1 MRQTTDKG
9 KPALCVIIAA
19 AGAFFKKG
27 KGAAMK
33 KNTENATE
41 NSIRNIMLGA
51 FDHAVSETLDDETK
65 AEALQLARLYIG
77 NPDMPES
84 SPMFSLMS
92 GFLMGVSEG
101 MRIAAAID
109 ANATK

>member
-33 KNTENATE
+33 KNTENTTE

-51 FDHAVSETLDDETK
+51 FDHAVSETLNEDTK
-65 AEALQLARLYIG
+65 AEALQLTRLYFG
-77 NPDMPES
+77 EES
-84 SPMFSLMS
+84 TEDGHGFKLMT

-109 ANATK
+109 ATATK